1 MLLELGLMLEIL
13 CCLLNKLPIEGVQFD
28 LLSNQSNTLRALY
41 FECTIYLMN
50 VILHKNKISY
60 SKLQLYNN
68 EVTIFYSGFTVKKS
82 VSSWQY
88 SCVCLVRQNPNFDKV
103 HMAECHFAT
112 SILFGPKASQNET
125 FSITDV
131 ERNCQRLDEKFTE
144 FKVHT

>member
-1 MLLELGLMLEIL
+1 MYNL
-13 CCLLNKLPIEGVQFD
+13 FD
-28 LLSNQSNTLRALY
+28 
-41 FECTIYLMN
+41 EC
-50 VILHKNKISY
+50 VLHKNQISY
-60 SKLQLYNN
+60 FKLLLYDND
-68 EVTIFYSGFTVKKS
+68 VTIFYSGFAVKKS

-144 FKVHT
+144 FKVRNTHKIDSFFIKLFEFLFYNAFIWFILAQIVPSAPI

>member
-1 MLLELGLMLEIL
+1 MYNL
-13 CCLLNKLPIEGVQFD
+13 FD
-28 LLSNQSNTLRALY
+28 
-41 FECTIYLMN
+41 EC
-50 VILHKNKISY
+50 VLHKNQISY
-60 SKLQLYNN
+60 FKLLLYDND
-68 EVTIFYSGFTVKKS
+68 VTIFYSGFAVKKS

-131 ERNCQRLDEKFTE
+131 ERNCQRPDEKFTE
-144 FKVHT
+144 FKVHKTHKVDSFFIKLFEFLFYNAFIWFILAQIVPSAPI